1 MNASFGSNLNVNPK
15 ISIIVPTFRE
25 AENLPLLV
33 DQVAEAM
40 RRRGWV
46 WEMIVVDDNSPDAT
60 HEVLDTLQHTYPQ
73 LRYRIRTNERGLSS
87 AVLDGMVMA
96 QHDYLVVMDAD
107 LSHPPESVPTLVDKL
122 IGGEADFVIGS
133 RYVPGGKTE
142 DWTWFRWL
150 NSWGATLLSRPL
162 AGPVR
167 DSMAGFFAFR
177 RALLVNSGPLNPIG
191 YKIGLELLVK
201 CNAQRVV
208 EVPITFRN
216 RVHGE
221 SKLTLKEQFRYLEH
235 LSRLYDYKY
244 PKIAPEAKFLIVAG
258 CGVAACL
265 GTVWGMERSI
275 GSVFP
280 INMAVGLLALIA
292 VTLVFFLRYVHTQR
306 DFIVMKHPYSEFVYI
321 SLAELLVGW
330 FFAVSTQLSAP
341 VVLRALVG
349 IAGLLVVRY
358 ALRKLFLHDIR
369 GIRGVPKPAATLRL
383 EFPPVAA
390 PIMTTVR
397 SASA

>member
-1 MNASFGSNLNVNPK
+1 MNASFGSSPK
-15 ISIIVPTFRE
+15 VSIVVPTFRE

-33 DQVAEAM
+33 NQVAEVM
-40 RRRGWV
+40 RSRGWG

-60 HEVLDTLQHTYPQ
+60 HEILDTLQRTYPQ

-87 AVLDGMVMA
+87 AVLAGMGMA
-96 QHDYLVVMDAD
+96 QHDYIVVMDAD
-107 LSHPPESVPTLVDKL
+107 LSHPPESVPTLVEKL
-122 IGGEADFVIGS
+122 VSGDADFVIGS

-142 DWTWFRWL
+142 DWTWLRWL
-150 NSWGATLLSRPL
+150 NSAGATLLSRPL
-162 AGPVR
+162 AGAVR
-167 DSMAGFFAFR
+167 DSMAGFFAFKR
-177 RALLVNSGPLNPIG
+177 SMLANSGPLNPIG

-201 CNAQRVV
+201 CHAQRVV

-244 PKIAPEAKFLIVAG
+244 PKASPELKFTITAG
-258 CGVAACL
+258 CGVVACL
-265 GTVWGMERSI
+265 GTVWGMERLV

-280 INMAVGLLALIA
+280 INMALGLLAMIA

-330 FFAVSTQLSAP
+330 FFAVSTQPSAP
-341 VVLRALVG
+341 TALKALVG
-349 IAGLLVVRY
+349 IAALLVVRY

-369 GIRGVPKPAATLRL
+369 GIRGEPKPAATLRL
-383 EFPPVAA
+383 EFPAAA
-390 PIMTTVR
+390 PATTVR